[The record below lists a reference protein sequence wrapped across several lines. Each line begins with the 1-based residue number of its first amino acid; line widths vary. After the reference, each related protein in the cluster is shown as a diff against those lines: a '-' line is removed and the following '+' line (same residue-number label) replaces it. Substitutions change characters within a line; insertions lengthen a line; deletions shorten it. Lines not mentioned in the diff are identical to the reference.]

1 MMLNVGFVE
10 SCCFDSESAY
20 LQGKKE
26 IRVIQNI
33 IFNAS
38 QKALFKRVY
47 ALLAKKAAAKFCNEL
62 SLNLSFLLAAQ
73 GSFAAL

>member
-1 MMLNVGFVE
+1 MLNVGFVE
-10 SCCFDSESAY
+10 TCYDSELAY
-20 LQGKKE
+20 LQRKKQ

-47 ALLAKKAAAKFCNEL
+47 ALLAKKAAAKFCIKL

-73 GSFAAL
+73 GRFAAW